1 MEEQKLISAVCSVLP
16 GATLEATT
24 LPDYP
29 LLQLLLLSRKFP
41 QHTLSSQQIA
51 RLMEEPLYWV
61 FCWASGQIMARFI
74 RDEPNWV
81 KGKRVLDFGSGS
93 GVVAIAA
100 AQAGASEVVACDT
113 DALALMAAQY
123 NAGLNK
129 VKLTLVADFFEVDG
143 DIDLIVAAD
152 VLYDRENL
160 IWLERFNQRADR
172 VLVADSRIKDF
183 DYPPYREIARHDS
196 CTLPDMDESSEFRD
210 VRIYC
215 SGRVPLPNDS

>member
-1 MEEQKLISAVCSVLP
+1 MGEQKLASAVCSVLP

-24 LPDYP
+24 LPEYP
-29 LLQLLLLSRKFP
+29 SLQLFLLNRDFP
-41 QHTLSSQQIA
+41 QHTLSSQRIA
-51 RLMEEPLYWV
+51 TLMEEPLYWV
-61 FCWASGQIMARFI
+61 FCWASGQTMARFI
-74 RDEPNWV
+74 RDDPNWV

-100 AQAGASEVVACDT
+100 ALAGAREVIACDT
-113 DALALMAAQY
+113 DALALMAAHC
-123 NAGLNK
+123 NADLNK
-129 VKLTLVADFFEVDG
+129 VKLTLVADFFEVEG

-183 DYPPYREIARHDS
+183 DFPPYREIARHDS
-196 CTLPDMDESSEFRD
+196 CTLPDLDESSEFRD

-215 SGRVPLPNDS
+215 SGRGPLPNDS